1 MFSKVRT
8 SFKKRFN
15 SLFSLGTSTTL
26 SLNDRIFTSFLRYMF
41 LLFLS
46 PLAPRIQVS
55 AKLLAHHWSEY
66 LSDKH
71 HKPYEQAL
79 SGMAVIFIRRGD
91 KAPEDSFWN
100 KYQRWR
106 NVSMYVKGMI
116 DEEKRRQVKY
126 RSIFVMTDDV
136 AVMNSIQDYA
146 RHGLTGDHRDEIYA
160 REHLHGREILY
171 NVFAPQSCFNPFIR
185 IGFDQFLVN
194 VQFVTDYA
202 SLIVGHT
209 DSNVG
214 RYLEEMIYVK
224 RQHEKDVQTFTHVIN
239 APDSLD

>member
-1 MFSKVRT
+1 
-8 SFKKRFN
+8 
-15 SLFSLGTSTTL
+15 
-26 SLNDRIFTSFLRYMF
+26 
-41 LLFLS
+41 
-46 PLAPRIQVS
+46 
-55 AKLLAHHWSEY
+55 
-66 LSDKH
+66 
-71 HKPYEQAL
+71 
-79 SGMAVIFIRRGD
+79 MAVIFIRRGD